1 MTTAPQLFH
10 AACNEALRSSA
21 LRDAPVQKILNRLDI
36 DVVLEMQHALAQHFI
51 ILLRNAAEGVDVL
64 RRGPSIGERIE
75 RMEKMR
81 TVSQLAQLTHRRE
94 GT

>member
-10 AACNEALRSSA
+10 AACGEALRSSA
-21 LRDAPVQKILNRLDI
+21 LHDVPVDKILNRLDI

-51 ILLRNAAEGVDVL
+51 VLLRNAAEGVDVT
-64 RRGPSIGERIE
+64 RRVPSIGVRME
-75 RMEKMR
+75 RMENMR
-81 TVSQLAQLTHRRE
+81 TISQLAQRRE